1 MNTNLTFTEFTDE
14 VVKDILKYLPEEY
27 RNSKIKLNK
36 TIKNN
41 ETLTG
46 LIIQRDDSRVVPMI
60 YLEEFYKQYESGI
73 QPENILKTIANIR
86 VKHDNDIDVPSFDFL
101 TDYESSKGNII
112 LEFVNA
118 ETNAAFLEDKP
129 HRIIADLALV
139 YAVKVD
145 CHKYEDING
154 SCTINNSMLETW
166 NVTEDMLYE
175 VAISNLKENASINFC
190 NINKFLDTEDEDNAC
205 TNLYVLTNID
215 RFYGSTLVLL
225 KEEMKKI
232 KENIGNFIMIPFS
245 IHEWILIANVDIN
258 NELKLEQMAT
268 MVSEV
273 NRILE
278 PSIVLSNHIYVYD
291 DEEILRIVK

>member
-46 LIIQRDDSRVVPMI
+46 LIIQRNDSRVVPII

-86 VKHDNDIDVPSFDFL
+86 VKHDNDIDVPSLDFL

-112 LEFVNA
+112 LKLVNA

-145 CHKYEDING
+145 CHKYEDMNG
-154 SCTINNSMLETW
+154 FCTINNSMLETW

-175 VAISNLKENASINFC
+175 VAISNLKENASIDFRSMSKLLGTECIADTNF
-190 NINKFLDTEDEDNAC
+190 
-205 TNLYVLTNID
+205 YVLTNID
-215 RFYGSTLVLL
+215 RLYGSTLVLL

-232 KENIGNFIMIPFS
+232 KEKIGNFVMLPSS
-245 IHEWILIANVDIN
+245 IHEWILISVEAIN
-258 NELKLEQMAT
+258 DELILEHLAS

-273 NRILE
+273 NKTLE
-278 PSIVLSNHIYVYD
+278 PNIVLSNHIYIYD
-291 DEEILRIVK
+291 EEEILKIVK

>member
-1 MNTNLTFTEFTDE
+1 MNTILTFTEFADE
-14 VVKDILKYLPEEY
+14 VAKDILKYLPEEY

-73 QPENILKTIANIR
+73 QLENILKTIANIR
-86 VKHDNDIDVPSFDFL
+86 VKHNDDIDVPSLDFL

-112 LEFVNA
+112 LKLVNA

-129 HRIIADLALV
+129 HRIIADLALI

-175 VAISNLKENASINFC
+175 VAISNLKENASIDFRSMS
-190 NINKFLDTEDEDNAC
+190 KLLGTEDNVC

-232 KENIGNFIMIPFS
+232 KENIGNFIMLPSS

-258 NELKLEQMAT
+258 NELELEQMTT

-273 NRILE
+273 NRTLE

-291 DEEILRIVK
+291 DKEILRIVK

>member
-1 MNTNLTFTEFTDE
+1 
-14 VVKDILKYLPEEY
+14 
-27 RNSKIKLNK
+27 
-36 TIKNN
+36 
-41 ETLTG
+41 
-46 LIIQRDDSRVVPMI
+46 MI

-73 QPENILKTIANIR
+73 QLENILKTIANIR
-86 VKHDNDIDVPSFDFL
+86 VKHNDDIDVPSLDFL

-112 LEFVNA
+112 LKLVNA

-145 CHKYEDING
+145 CHKYEDMNS

-175 VAISNLKENASINFC
+175 VAISNLKENASIDYRSMS
-190 NINKFLDTEDEDNAC
+190 KLLGTEDNVC

-232 KENIGNFIMIPFS
+232 KENIGNFIMLPSS

-258 NELKLEQMAT
+258 NELELEQMTT

-273 NRILE
+273 NKTLE

>member
-1 MNTNLTFTEFTDE
+1 MNTILTFTEFADE
-14 VVKDILKYLPEEY
+14 VAKDILKYLPEEY
-27 RNSKIKLNK
+27 KNSKIKLNK
-36 TIKNN
+36 TLKNN

-73 QPENILKTIANIR
+73 QLENILKTIANIR
-86 VKHDNDIDVPSFDFL
+86 VKHNDDIDVPSLDFL

-112 LEFVNA
+112 LKLVNA

-145 CHKYEDING
+145 CHKYEDMIS

-175 VAISNLKENASINFC
+175 VAISNLKENASIDFRSMS
-190 NINKFLDTEDEDNAC
+190 KLLGTEDNVC

-232 KENIGNFIMIPFS
+232 KENIGNFIMLPSS

-258 NELKLEQMAT
+258 NELELEQMTT

-273 NRILE
+273 NRTLE
-278 PSIVLSNHIYVYD
+278 PNIVLSNHIYVYD

>member
-27 RNSKIKLNK
+27 KNSKIKLNK

-46 LIIQRDDSRVVPMI
+46 LIIQKDDSRVAPMI

-86 VKHDNDIDVPSFDFL
+86 VKHDDDIDVPSLDFL
-101 TDYESSKGNII
+101 TDYEASKGNII
-112 LEFVNA
+112 LKFVNA
-118 ETNAAFLEDKP
+118 ENNAAFLEDKP

-145 CHKYEDING
+145 CHKYEDINC

-175 VAISNLKENASINFC
+175 VAISNLKENTSIDFC
-190 NINKFLDTEDEDNAC
+190 SMNKLLGTEDNVC
-205 TNLYVLTNID
+205 TNIYVLTNIN
-215 RFYGSTLVLL
+215 RLYGSVLVLL

-232 KENIGNFIMIPFS
+232 KENIGNFIMLPSS
-245 IHEWILIANVDIN
+245 IHEWILIANIDIN
-258 NELKLEQMAT
+258 NELELEHMAT
-268 MVSEV
+268 MITEI
-273 NRILE
+273 NNTLE
-278 PSIVLSNHIYVYD
+278 PSIVLSNHVYVYD
-291 DEEILRIVK
+291 DEKILRIVK

>member
-86 VKHDNDIDVPSFDFL
+86 VKHDNDIDVPSLDFL

-112 LEFVNA
+112 LKLVNA

-145 CHKYEDING
+145 CHKYEDMNS

-175 VAISNLKENASINFC
+175 VAISNLKENASIDFC
-190 NINKFLDTEDEDNAC
+190 NMSKLLGTEDNAY

-232 KENIGNFIMIPFS
+232 KENIGNFIMLPSS

-258 NELKLEQMAT
+258 NELELEQMTT

-273 NRILE
+273 NRTLE
-278 PSIVLSNHIYVYD
+278 PSLVLSNHIYVYD

>member
-1 MNTNLTFTEFTDE
+1 MNTILTFTEFADE
-14 VVKDILKYLPEEY
+14 VAKDILKYLPEEY

-41 ETLTG
+41 EILTG

-73 QPENILKTIANIR
+73 QLENILKTIANIR
-86 VKHDNDIDVPSFDFL
+86 VKHNDDIDVPSLDFL

-112 LEFVNA
+112 LKLVNA

-145 CHKYEDING
+145 CHKYEDMIS

-175 VAISNLKENASINFC
+175 VAISNLKENASIDFRSMS
-190 NINKFLDTEDEDNAC
+190 KLLGTEDNVC

-232 KENIGNFIMIPFS
+232 KENIGNFIMLPSS

-258 NELKLEQMAT
+258 NELELEQMTT

-273 NRILE
+273 NRTLE
-278 PSIVLSNHIYVYD
+278 PNIVLSNHIYVYD

>member
-73 QPENILKTIANIR
+73 QLENILKTIANIR
-86 VKHDNDIDVPSFDFL
+86 VKHNDDIDVPSLDFL

-112 LEFVNA
+112 LKLVNA

-145 CHKYEDING
+145 CHKYEDMIS

-175 VAISNLKENASINFC
+175 VAISNLKENASIDFRSMS
-190 NINKFLDTEDEDNAC
+190 KLLGTEDNVC

-232 KENIGNFIMIPFS
+232 KENIGNFIMLPSS

-258 NELKLEQMAT
+258 NELELEQMTT

-273 NRILE
+273 NRTLE
-278 PSIVLSNHIYVYD
+278 PNIVLSNHIYVYD